1 MINTVMINM
10 MMINMVKMMKD
21 LLWRGRAV
29 IGPSKIDTWHGV
41 VVAPKQLRE
50 CHIHKR
56 SP

>member
-50 CHIHKR
+50 GHIHKR